1 MEEMELVYFGIISA
15 VGTARSCFIDAI
27 RLAKEGDF
35 QAAEEM
41 MTEGNQFF
49 LQGHKEHSKLVQKEA
64 SGEKLELSLILVHAE
79 DQMIS
84 AEGFKILAE
93 EFIDV
98 YKRIEEGK

>member
-1 MEEMELVYFGIISA
+1 MEEMELVYFGIIAA

-27 RLAKEGDF
+27 REAKEGNF
-35 QAAEEM
+35 EVAEEKM
-41 MTEGNQFF
+41 AEGNQFF

-64 SGEKLELSLILVHAE
+64 SGEKLDFSLILVHAE
-79 DQMIS
+79 DQMMS